1 MVTNRPPSKRVREGK
16 DGILDIPLRNRDHD
30 IRQRAAVR
38 LSRSIREAS
47 GLFARDTM
55 FYFNFVRPVLEN
67 RLPGATGHQ
76 KHHQGK
82 HDLPHNYLPDPL
94 RHRMLQRTGAD
105 VVKIDAA
112 APLVPHAESPKTIS
126 TRCRNAVSLSLG
138 ARSRKSVAPFR
149 VSGIRAECV
158 SAERIP
164 SAPRCTI

>member
-1 MVTNRPPSKRVREGK
+1 MTRLPGKENR
-16 DGILDIPLRNRDHD
+16 DGLLDVPLRNRDHD

-38 LSRSIREAS
+38 LSRSVREAS

-112 APLVPHAESPKTIS
+112 APLVPHAEPLSAIS
-126 TRCRNAVSLSLG
+126 TRCWKAASLSPCS
-138 ARSRKSVAPFR
+138 RSK
-149 VSGIRAECV
+149 
-158 SAERIP
+158 
-164 SAPRCTI
+164 